1 MLAHGHSLVTHADFL
16 MWFERAFKLT
26 SHSFIKIY
34 CRASILAHCKS
45 KKRRKKWGSILRN
58 LDTGL
63 PWHYKKSPF
72 CAFIISE
79 NFLRKCNT
87 NDEGKLRSSFKHP
100 STQGIKFIKMTV
112 LVCRKYHLFSKINR
126 TIVSKKHWKYSLNE
140 TLLKIVNTV
149 KVVNVY
155 YIYTYKYTWPMLW
168 LRACIFK
175 CLED

>member
-1 MLAHGHSLVTHADFL
+1 
-16 MWFERAFKLT
+16 MWFQRAFKLT
-26 SHSFIKIY
+26 SRSFIKIY
-34 CRASILAHCKS
+34 FRASILAHCKS

-58 LDTGL
+58 LNTG

-87 NDEGKLRSSFKHP
+87 NDEGKLGLHLNTFRLKESNSLKWLFW
-100 STQGIKFIKMTV
+100 FV
-112 LVCRKYHLFSKINR
+112 ENNLFSEINR
-126 TIVSKKHWKYSLNE
+126 TIVSKKHWKYSLKE
-140 TLLKIVNTV
+140 TLFKIVNTV

-155 YIYTYKYTWPMLW
+155 YIYTYKYTWPMFW
-168 LRACIFK
+168 IRACIFK